1 MIPTPV
7 GASTPND
14 NSQAPPCPARVVVL
28 AFRRF
33 VLVEIDLLVEVVV
46 EAF

>member
-1 MIPTPV
+1 
-7 GASTPND
+7 
-14 NSQAPPCPARVVVL
+14 VVL